1 MPRYLF
7 IIGSPP
13 LNFLLR
19 MVVFIRIHWEPPFS
33 LDPLVQADNDH
44 RLDEF
49 IAYVEKVRSTSFA
62 RRFLNIL
69 KLGLLWL
76 KSS

>member
-1 MPRYLF
+1 
-7 IIGSPP
+7 
-13 LNFLLR
+13 

-49 IAYVEKVRSTSFA
+49 MLR
-62 RRFLNIL
+62 
-69 KLGLLWL
+69 KLDLRASLVDF
-76 KSS
+76 